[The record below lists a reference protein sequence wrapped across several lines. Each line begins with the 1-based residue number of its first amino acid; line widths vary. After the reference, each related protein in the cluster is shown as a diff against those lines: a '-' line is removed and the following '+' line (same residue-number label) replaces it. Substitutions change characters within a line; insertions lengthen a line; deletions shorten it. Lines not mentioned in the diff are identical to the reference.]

1 MAECKSILI
10 TSQIYGFRLILSG
23 SAQPQPWLYFDLKTF
38 NFMLSAS
45 EIKFA
50 CFFSNWLYVFL
61 HLTWWVLA
69 GANENYDIKT
79 MQWHH
84 HFVTMETS
92 WLGIKGSSAPPGK
105 RGQHIIP
112 VWWWSK
118 YRFGFNHPYYL
129 SILLKCNNLLYLV
142 WIRWSLQLFK
152 IVFNKQ
158 YFVYFY
164 QIIISKIVFILQLWF

>member
-1 MAECKSILI
+1 MDL
-10 TSQIYGFRLILSG
+10 GWFRLWFFRIS
-23 SAQPQPWLYFDLKTF
+23 SATTLVVLWFEVFQFYAFGQWNKV
-38 NFMLSAS
+38 
-45 EIKFA
+45 
-50 CFFSNWLYVFL
+50 CVFFFNWLYVFL

-92 WLGIKGSSAPPGK
+92 WLGIKGSSASPGK

-118 YRFGFNHPYYL
+118 YHFGFNHPYYL

-142 WIRWSLQLFK
+142 WIHWSLKYYSINNIL
-152 IVFNKQ
+152 
-158 YFVYFY
+158 YT
-164 QIIISKIVFILQLWF
+164 FIKL